1 MSSLAG
7 RPGSVLWLLGAELR
21 LYWRRG
27 RMGPKSGLIMLGII
41 LAVWLVM
48 SFFLF
53 RAIGPAIP
61 PPPLGHEPIHG
72 LVLAGVSVAAGFIAS
87 IMVSQAI
94 LGAVETIYTRN
105 DLDLL
110 LSSPLSPW
118 TVLIVRCA
126 AIAIGAL
133 PLYAG
138 LLGVP
143 VFWMAVFSSPLWLAA
158 LPALAALAFAA
169 TGIAVLIVTLLFRLI
184 GPKRTRILAQ
194 ILSAITGAA
203 VFLSVQYFN
212 ITSRQTSAMT
222 REQAVAWFSR
232 LHIDPDAWWLTPA
245 RAMTGDIPALLIW
258 LALCGALF
266 TGGVFLFSRRFVE
279 DAAAASS
286 MGRRK
291 RVSDTRIAAVRGGQ
305 TASIVRKEL
314 RLLWR
319 DPVLLSQIGLQLVYL
334 IPLALVLLRPDNHGG
349 SSLTLQALAPALTLL
364 SSALAGSLIWITVS
378 AEDAPD
384 LVASAPI
391 PPAMIERGKIVAA
404 LAPVAA
410 LMVVPLAILLV
421 EAPAVGAWALAGCFA
436 AALTSALIGLWRRTP
451 GSRRDFFRRRAQGT
465 LMSRLGQT
473 IVTLMLTS
481 TVGFGVYG
489 YPWLAIIPAIFTLA
503 ITGALHK
510 PRDQRALAGSRR

>member
-1 MSSLAG
+1 M
-7 RPGSVLWLLGAELR
+7 GAELR

-27 RMGPKSGLIMLGII
+27 RMGPKSGLIFLGII

-61 PPPLGHEPIHG
+61 PPPLGHEPIDG
-72 LVLAGVSVAAGFIAS
+72 LALAGVSAAAFFVAS
-87 IMVSQAI
+87 VMVSQAI
-94 LGAVETIYTRN
+94 LGAVEAIYTRN

-118 TVLIVRCA
+118 TVLVVRSA
-126 AIAIGAL
+126 SIAVGAL

-138 LLGVP
+138 LLGPPILWV
-143 VFWMAVFSSPLWLAA
+143 AVFSSPLWLSA

-169 TGIAVLIVTLLFRLI
+169 TGVALLVVTLLFRLI
-184 GPKRTRILAQ
+184 GPKRTRVAAQ
-194 ILSAITGAA
+194 ILSAVTGAA
-203 VFLSVQYFN
+203 LFLSIQYFN
-212 ITSRQTSAMT
+212 ITSRQTSTMT
-222 REQAVAWFSR
+222 REQAMNWFIH
-232 LHIDPDAWWLTPA
+232 LHIDPDALWLTPA
-245 RAMTGDIPALLIW
+245 RAMTGDIPALLMW
-258 LALCGALF
+258 LAFCGLLF
-266 TGGVFLFSRRFVE
+266 MGGVFLFSRRFVA

-286 MGRRK
+286 MGQRK
-291 RVSDTRIAAVRGGQ
+291 RVADTRIARVRGGEM
-305 TASIVRKEL
+305 ASIVRKEL

-334 IPLALVLLRPDNHGG
+334 IPLAVVLLRPDYHGG
-349 SSLTLQALAPALTLL
+349 ASLTLQALAPALTLL

-391 PPAMIERGKIVAA
+391 APTAVERGKIAAA
-404 LAPVAA
+404 LLPVAA
-410 LMVVPLAILLV
+410 LMAIPLVFLLFKAPLAGL
-421 EAPAVGAWALAGCFA
+421 WALGGCVA
-436 AALTSALIGLWRRTP
+436 AATCSALIGLWRRTP

-473 IVTLMLTS
+473 IVTLTLTA
-481 TVGFGVYG
+481 TVGVGAYG
-489 YPWLAIIPAIFTLA
+489 YPWLALIPAIFAAA
-503 ITGALHK
+503 ITGALYK
-510 PRDQRALAGSRR
+510 PRDQRA